1 MGMGTA
7 AGTGYGAGTG
17 AHTERKAAWAVGG
30 SFFAGV
36 LMVVM
41 GATAI
46 LQGVAAIRRDR
57 ILNSV
62 SGYAYDFNL
71 SSWGWLHVALGIL
84 VALVGLAILMRIR
97 PARYAGIAVAALLLV
112 SQFMY
117 LPYQPVW
124 AVIGI
129 ALAAW
134 VIWALATDRGGF
146 WSGAGLGA
154 GAGGAGAGAET
165 GPGVGAGAGPGAGA
179 AGGGPG
185 GNRF

>member
-1 MGMGTA
+1 MSQNTAQRPPSTGMGTGA
-7 AGTGYGAGTG
+7 GTGMGTGTGTGYGAGTG

-46 LQGVAAIRRDR
+46 LQGVAEIRRDR

-62 SGYAYDFNL
+62 TGYAYTFDL
-71 SSWGWLHVALGIL
+71 SAWGWLHVALGIL
-84 VALVGLAILMRIR
+84 VALAGIAILMRVR
-97 PARYAGIAVAALLLV
+97 PARYLGIAVASLILV
-112 SQFMY
+112 AQFMY

-124 AVIGI
+124 AVVGM

-134 VIWALATDRGGF
+134 IIWALATDRGPFG
-146 WSGAGLGA
+146 SGA
-154 GAGGAGAGAET
+154 GAGGAGGGSGGAS
-165 GPGVGAGAGPGAGA
+165 GS
-179 AGGGPG
+179 
-185 GNRF
+185 GNRA